1 MVVLIAAAVSAAFQV
16 FENLAVLRIEGRV
29 GGTLQAAIW
38 DRLLRLPARF
48 FAKNAPGELADA
60 ALGISG
66 IREVLSGMTALAIH
80 SAIVAAVNSAL
91 LFVYSVPLG
100 LVAWLILVANEAVC
114 LLLGLSQVRW
124 QRRLKE
130 VDHRLSSKLFQ
141 VFNGLAKLRVAA
153 AEDFAFAYWAE
164 DFARARGYALRARY
178 LQNAVTVFNAAFTLA
193 ATLLL
198 FALVAGPARG
208 SISRPD
214 FLGFNAA
221 FAVLCASIMQF
232 TNAVTVAVAVVPML
246 EGVKPVL
253 DGVPEVLPVQQPPGD
268 LSGDIEVNH
277 VSFGYAEDGPL
288 VLDDVSF
295 QVQSGEFLAVVGP
308 TGCGKSS
315 LVRLLIGLDQP
326 TKGSILY
333 DGQDLSSLDIT
344 AVRRQ
349 CGVVLQSGQL
359 FAGSIMHNL
368 CGLGT
373 FTLDDAWEAAEM
385 AAIDRAIGDMPMG
398 MHTVLSEGAHALS
411 AGQRQRL
418 MIARALITRPRI
430 LLFDEA
436 TSALDNETQEVVTES
451 MRRLR
456 ATRIVIAHRLSTIRH
471 ADRVLVME
479 HGRIV
484 QFGSPEELL
493 EDTDGLY
500 YRLIRRQMQ

>member
-1 MVVLIAAAVSAAFQV
+1 
-16 FENLAVLRIEGRV
+16 
-29 GGTLQAAIW
+29 
-38 DRLLRLPARF
+38 
-48 FAKNAPGELADA
+48 
-60 ALGISG
+60 
-66 IREVLSGMTALAIH
+66 
-80 SAIVAAVNSAL
+80 
-91 LFVYSVPLG
+91 
-100 LVAWLILVANEAVC
+100 
-114 LLLGLSQVRW
+114 
-124 QRRLKE
+124 
-130 VDHRLSSKLFQ
+130 
-141 VFNGLAKLRVAA
+141 
-153 AEDFAFAYWAE
+153 
-164 DFARARGYALRARY
+164 
-178 LQNAVTVFNAAFTLA
+178 
-193 ATLLL
+193 
-198 FALVAGPARG
+198 
-208 SISRPD
+208 
-214 FLGFNAA
+214 
-221 FAVLCASIMQF
+221 
-232 TNAVTVAVAVVPML
+232 
-246 EGVKPVL
+246 
-253 DGVPEVLPVQQPPGD
+253 
-268 LSGDIEVNH
+268 
-277 VSFGYAEDGPL
+277 
-288 VLDDVSF
+288 
-295 QVQSGEFLAVVGP
+295 VVGP

-315 LVRLLIGLDQP
+315 LLRLLIGLDQP

-385 AAIDRAIGDMPMG
+385 AAMDRDIGDMPMG
-398 MHTVLSEGAHALS
+398 IHTVLSEGAHALS
-411 AGQRQRL
+411 TGQRQRL

-484 QFGSPEELL
+484 QHGSPEELL